1 MGRHNMGF
9 FSELY
14 GVMIPFSE
22 QYDESMDLELVRQAC
37 AGSRAAAERLSR
49 AHQRFIYNVALKL
62 VREPND
68 AADLT
73 QEVLVKMLTRLSQ
86 YQGKSSFRTW
96 LYRIVMNHFLSAK
109 RSKTEKDI
117 HSFDE
122 LGAFV
127 EEVHNNEDMNAE
139 EKETYK
145 DHIIT
150 IRNKCMASTLL
161 CLDRQQRMVLI
172 LGGIFN
178 IKSPVAAEILD
189 MTPENFRQ
197 QLSRAKRDLFQF
209 MDNKCGLINP
219 NNPCR
224 CHKKT
229 KGFIREGKVDPQS
242 VQFTREAR
250 MTVGSMLDSKNH
262 ELDDLMEGKYL
273 RLFTEQPYEDP
284 EEDKLTQYL
293 LMDPDIKEL
302 FYLN

>member
-1 MGRHNMGF
+1 MF
-9 FSELY
+9 
-14 GVMIPFSE
+14 PFSE
-22 QYDESMDLELVRQAC
+22 QYDESMDLDLVKQVC
-37 AGSRAAAERLSR
+37 AGSREAAEKLTR

-73 QEVLVKMLTRLSQ
+73 QEVLVKMLTRLSL

-96 LYRIVMNHFLSAK
+96 LYRIVMNHFLNTK
-109 RSKTEKDI
+109 RKKVETDI
-117 HSFDE
+117 YSFDD
-122 LGAFV
+122 LGLFIDEAY
-127 EEVHNNEDMNAE
+127 NNEDMTQE
-139 EKETYK
+139 EQETYREQ
-145 DHIIT
+145 IIAV
-150 IRNKCMASTLL
+150 RNKCMASTLL
-161 CLDRQQRMVLI
+161 CLDRQQRIILI
-172 LGGIFN
+172 LGGVFN
-178 IKSPVAAEILD
+178 IKSPVAAELLD

-250 MTVGSMLDSKNH
+250 ETVGSMLDSKNH

-273 RLFTEQPYEDP
+273 RLFTEQPYEDL

-302 FYLN
+302 FCLN